1 MERAKDQREKLR
13 GELEAVKKRLEVFVD
28 VRIIQADLEEAENLC
43 RTIEKKDQEM
53 LLTMLKARDWAKK
66 EWLKNWVNSEV
77 HTLMRRDRDDVKNHI
92 QVYADD
98 LQKLQKIIDKF
109 GELQAKQAEQVRE
122 NEEDLKLL
130 QNEMNILTDE
140 RRECEKELKI
150 IQSEMAR
157 LK

>member
-13 GELEAVKKRLEVFVD
+13 GELESVKKRLEVFVD